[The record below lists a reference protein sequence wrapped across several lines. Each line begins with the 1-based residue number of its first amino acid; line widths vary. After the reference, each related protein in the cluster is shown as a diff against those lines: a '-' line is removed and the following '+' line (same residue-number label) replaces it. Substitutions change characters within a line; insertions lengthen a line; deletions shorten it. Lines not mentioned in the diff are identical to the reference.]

1 MIKWI
6 KQNREVIFI
15 FVITILFSIFFSR
28 DTNFTTK
35 FLDNGLNG
43 ILLPVFGVLIGSLIT
58 AYTIIIAFSNQIP
71 KKVKETKAYKRI
83 NLHFLLTLLSLLI
96 LIVTS
101 TLFYFIDGQI
111 LFLINLFLMSFSFL
125 MSFYLILII
134 FMLVKIINKNN

>member
-125 MSFYLILII
+125 MFFYLILII